1 MPLSSV
7 AMARVKAA
15 PTGAELASPKLAD
28 VDAPHDGLRTC
39 FHCGQPNPAT
49 SSWRAVCDGGERR
62 FCCAG
67 CLAVAQTIRAAGLD
81 QFYRR
86 RDASSGRPPE
96 IAGDDEAA
104 RHADAAEAAG
114 LVVHLDGDLRET
126 ALLLE
131 GIRCAACVWLI
142 EAYLRRQPGVLA
154 VNVNFATRRAR
165 LQWNTRQTQLSAL
178 LRAVGAIGYRA
189 YPYDPARREA
199 LARREGRALLA
210 RTALALLAAM
220 QVMMFAA
227 PGYLSADGVEPEYQ
241 RLLEWASLALT
252 LPVVLYSAAPFLL
265 GALRELR
272 LRRLGMDVPVALG
285 ITGAFV
291 ASAWATMTGNGA
303 VYYDSVTMFVAL
315 LLVARWVELRARQ
328 RAGEAI
334 EAIAHDLPE
343 TAERLTDHPQTTRA
357 ETVAANRLRCGDWIR
372 IAAGAPIPADGD
384 VVEGRSHVEE
394 AVLTGESW
402 PQAKAPG
409 NTVLAGSINRESP
422 LIVRVTASGAAT
434 TLAALGRLVERAA
447 SERPRVARL
456 ADRVAAWF
464 VAALL
469 AIGAATAFAWWQL
482 EPARALA
489 VTFAVL
495 VVSCPCALSLATPA
509 ALAAA
514 AGALGRRGVLAV
526 RGEALET
533 LSRVTHAVFDK
544 TGTLTTGRVHLVRVE
559 PLTGHDRSACVAIAA
574 ALEQGA
580 EHPIARAL
588 RAAAMARV
596 DARDIVVT
604 PGSGV
609 EGTIA
614 GRRLRLGRPKWVAEL
629 HGHSLPAVNIAPN
642 ATPVALGD
650 ASGWLALFSFGDTL
664 RPGARSLVAKLR
676 GMGIAVSLL
685 SGDRIATV
693 CHVAQAVGIGEY
705 CGDARPEDK
714 RALIAELQ
722 NEGAIVAMI
731 GDGINDAPSLAQA
744 NVSLALGSAATLT
757 QWTADV
763 VVLGDDLPRI
773 AEAIA
778 HGRLTF
784 RVIRQNLA
792 WAFAYNLVAIP
803 LAATGHLSPL
813 AAALGMSVSSLLV
826 VANALRLLRAGRRLD
841 MAAMTIPAPPVTA
854 PG

>member
-1 MPLSSV
+1 MPLSFV

-114 LVVHLDGDLRET
+114 LVVHLDDDLRET

-252 LPVVLYSAAPFLL
+252 LPVVLYSAAPFRL
-265 GALRELR
+265 GALR
-272 LRRLGMDVPVALG
+272 
-285 ITGAFV
+285 
-291 ASAWATMTGNGA
+291 
-303 VYYDSVTMFVAL
+303 
-315 LLVARWVELRARQ
+315 ELRARQ

-447 SERPRVARL
+447 SGRPRVARL

-469 AIGAATAFAWWQL
+469 AIGAAPAFAWWQL

-533 LSRVTHAVFDK
+533 LSR
-544 TGTLTTGRVHLVRVE
+544 
-559 PLTGHDRSACVAIAA
+559 
-574 ALEQGA
+574 
-580 EHPIARAL
+580 
-588 RAAAMARV
+588 
-596 DARDIVVT
+596 
-604 PGSGV
+604 
-609 EGTIA
+609 
-614 GRRLRLGRPKWVAEL
+614 
-629 HGHSLPAVNIAPN
+629 
-642 ATPVALGD
+642 
-650 ASGWLALFSFGDTL
+650 
-664 RPGARSLVAKLR
+664 
-676 GMGIAVSLL
+676 
-685 SGDRIATV
+685 
-693 CHVAQAVGIGEY
+693 
-705 CGDARPEDK
+705 
-714 RALIAELQ
+714 
-722 NEGAIVAMI
+722 
-731 GDGINDAPSLAQA
+731 
-744 NVSLALGSAATLT
+744 
-757 QWTADV
+757 
-763 VVLGDDLPRI
+763 
-773 AEAIA
+773 
-778 HGRLTF
+778 
-784 RVIRQNLA
+784 
-792 WAFAYNLVAIP
+792 
-803 LAATGHLSPL
+803 
-813 AAALGMSVSSLLV
+813 
-826 VANALRLLRAGRRLD
+826 
-841 MAAMTIPAPPVTA
+841 
-854 PG
+854 